1 MTVATKLKWL
11 SSLLFV
17 RRFPKI
23 HSAEIAECGLACL
36 AMIAQFHGHKTSLA
50 AIRSRFPLSINGTDL
65 PTLAKIARELHLE
78 PNAKRLELEGL
89 RVLRMPCI
97 LHWNMN
103 HFVVL
108 TKISKQRASI
118 VDPASGARRLNMDV
132 VDKSFTGVALELQ
145 PASTFAPI
153 DDKESPLRLR
163 DFWRQ
168 IIGLKKY
175 LVQLLLLMGV
185 VQAFALLSPLYVQ
198 TVVDK
203 AIPGFDKEFLIALG
217 IGFGLLTLFGA
228 FLSVLRGLVSMHM
241 GISFSFQLNDNLL
254 SHILKLPLAFFE
266 SRHIGDI
273 NSRFGSLQSVRSFV
287 GGNLISVILDGVA
300 VVASLALMLAYST
313 VLTILVAGVAA
324 GDFCLRMIFF
334 LRVRELTED
343 KINAEART
351 NSNFM
356 ETIRAIAGIKIFGRE
371 SHRQKLWRAL
381 TIEQHNLDIRIGRWN
396 ISLGALRQVMSG
408 LENTLVIALAGF
420 MILEARFSVG
430 MLFAFIA
437 YKGQFLGGV
446 HGLFDKIS
454 EFRMLR
460 LHLER
465 LSEIALAKPEEEP
478 RKDPL
483 ILNTQDVKGSLEL
496 RNICFRYGTGEP
508 YVLKDCCLDLRAGES
523 VALVGPSGC
532 GKTTLMKVAIG
543 LLAHESGQILL
554 DGIDV
559 TTIGVK
565 QYRRFIGAV
574 MQDDTLMS
582 GTLAE
587 NICLFDPDADMK
599 RIVECARLASIHDDI
614 QSMPMRYNSLIGD
627 MGSSLSGGQKQRIL
641 LARALYPNPKIL
653 FLDEATSHLDA
664 SNEKLAS
671 EAIKKLSTTRLI
683 IAHRR
688 ETVETAD
695 RTITFVRTD
704 ESRWEVSEQL
714 PE

>member
-1 MTVATKLKWL
+1 MSVATRLKWFSGFL
-11 SSLLFV
+11 GV
-17 RRFPKI
+17 RRFPKV

-36 AMIAQFHGHKTSLA
+36 AMIARFHGHNTSLA
-50 AIRSRFPLSINGTDL
+50 AIRSRFPLSINGTNL

-78 PNAKRLELEGL
+78 PHAKRLEMEGL
-89 RVLRMPCI
+89 RVLRTPCI

-108 TKISKQRASI
+108 TKISRQHASI
-118 VDPASGARRLNMDV
+118 VDPVGGARRLSMNA
-132 VDKSFTGVALELQ
+132 VDKSFTGIALELQ

-153 DDKESPLRLR
+153 NDKEQPLRLR

-168 IIGLKKY
+168 IADLKKY
-175 LVQLLLLMGV
+175 LLQLLLLMGV
-185 VQAFALLSPLYVQ
+185 VQAFALLSPLYIQ

-203 AIPGFDKEFLIALG
+203 AIPGFDREFLFALG
-217 IGFGLLTLFGA
+217 IGFGLLTIFGA
-228 FLSVLRGLVSMHM
+228 ILGVLRGLVSMHM
-241 GISFSFQLNDNLL
+241 GISFSFRLNDNLL
-254 SHILKLPLAFFE
+254 SHILKLPLTFFE

-287 GGNLISVILDGVA
+287 GGNLISLILDAVA
-300 VVASLALMLAYST
+300 VFASLSLMLTYST
-313 VLTILVAGVAA
+313 ALTLLVVGVAA

-343 KINAEART
+343 RINAAART

-381 TIEQHNLDIRIGRWN
+381 TTEQHNLDIRLGRWN
-396 ISLGALRQVMSG
+396 LSLGALRQMMSG
-408 LENTLVIALAGF
+408 LENTLVIALAGL
-420 MILEARFSVG
+420 MIIEAKFSVG

-446 HGLFDKIS
+446 HGLFDKIN

-465 LSEIALAKPEEEP
+465 LSEIALAKPEEEHGE
-478 RKDPL
+478 DHL
-483 ILNTQDVKGSLEL
+483 ILNAQDVKGSLEL

-508 YVLKDCCLDLRAGES
+508 YVLKDCCLKLRAGES
-523 VALVGPSGC
+523 VALTGPSGC

-543 LLAHESGQILL
+543 LLAHQSGRILL
-554 DGIDV
+554 DGIDISK
-559 TTIGVK
+559 IGVK

-587 NICLFDPDADMK
+587 NICLFDPEVDME

-614 QSMPMRYNSLIGD
+614 ESMPMRYNSLVGD

-641 LARALYPNPKIL
+641 LARALYPNPRIL

-671 EAIKKLSTTRLI
+671 EAIRQLSTTRLI
-683 IAHRR
+683 IAHRK

-695 RTITFVRTD
+695 RAFTFVRTN
-704 ESRWEVSEQL
+704 EGRWEVSEQL
-714 PE
+714 PD